1 MTIARWI
8 GIMMTM
14 MTAAQSFVY
23 PHGRLATSLHTNPDN
38 YPAIMRHVREY
49 PEISITELYEKMGE
63 RENHRILLS
72 TDLDTAV
79 LLNDHDRPVSRV
91 RLNPYMISSLID
103 QCVMSHTDARIIK
116 NIPGIGRW
124 VFPVISMFVV
134 MGSLAFSLFRP
145 FFSRLSPV
153 MVNNNAFNIVRP
165 RENISHWAGSPEVF
179 QECYEVISFLKN
191 DREYREIGAKVPGGI
206 LLEGPPGTGK
216 TLLAR
221 GIASEVGASFFPT
234 VGSEFVEL
242 YVGMGANRIR
252 SLFEQARKNLP
263 AIIFIDEIDAIG
275 KTRNNIS
282 PNEEREQTLNQLLSE
297 MDGFKDKDRILI
309 IAATNRRDVL
319 DPALLRP
326 GRFDRI
332 IPIPLPDTFSREKI
346 LRVHL
351 ENTKRDPSVNDHI
364 VRLLAENTQGY
375 SGAFLANI
383 VNEACIFAVRDGRN
397 SLSHEDLYRSMEKS
411 MIGVLKT
418 RDERSVD
425 TRRRVA
431 IHEIGHAMLVACH
444 NETYRLD
451 KISIQSTY
459 NGAGGY
465 TLYSSQSIEEDAVY
479 TKKDLREK
487 IMILMAGKAAE
498 ALWYGNDSVSTG
510 ASQDLRLAN
519 ELVHDMLRK
528 FGLSEDTPHF
538 FERTSESSENQKRSL
553 EQESGRFL
561 SMAFEE
567 SYRVLRERREKIG
580 PIMDVLLSRGWMNGT
595 EFLSLL

>member
-1 MTIARWI
+1 MIMFRWV
-8 GIMMTM
+8 GITM
-14 MTAAQSFVY
+14 MIMSVAQSYVY
-23 PHGRLATSLHTNPDN
+23 PKIVPGIVTNKDDF
-38 YPAIMRHVREY
+38 PAIMRHVKDY
-49 PEISITELYEKMGE
+49 PEISITELYHRMEEK
-63 RENHRILLS
+63 ENNRLLIS
-72 TDLDTAV
+72 TDLGTAV
-79 LLNDHDRPVSRV
+79 LLTNENKPVSRV
-91 RLNPYMISSLID
+91 HLNPYMISSLID
-103 QCVMSHTDARIIK
+103 RCVLCNTDTRIIK
-116 NIPGIGRW
+116 NIPGFRGW
-124 VFPVISMFVV
+124 VLPFVSVLVFLGSM
-134 MGSLAFSLFRP
+134 AFSSFRP
-145 FFSRLSPV
+145 FISRLSPV
-153 MVNNNAFNIVRP
+153 FANSNGAFNIIRP

-191 DREYREIGAKVPGGI
+191 NREYKEIGAKVPGGI

-275 KTRNNIS
+275 KTRNNIN

-297 MDGFKDKDRILI
+297 MDGFKEKDQILV

-332 IPIPLPDTFSREKI
+332 IPIPLPDTSSREKI

-351 ENTKRDPSVNDHI
+351 ENTKRDPSVNDHT

-383 VNEACIFAVRDGRN
+383 VNEACINAVREGRK
-397 SLSHEDLYRSMEKS
+397 SLSHHDLSRSMEKS
-411 MIGVLKT
+411 MVGVLKT
-418 RDERSVD
+418 NDERSVE

-431 IHEIGHAMLVACH
+431 IHEIGHAMLVARH
-444 NETYRLD
+444 NDTYRLD

-465 TLYSSQSIEEDAVY
+465 TLYSMRSIEEDAMY
-479 TKKDLREK
+479 TKKDLERRVM
-487 IMILMAGKAAE
+487 IMLAGKAAE
-498 ALWYGNDSVSTG
+498 ALCYGNDSVSTG
-510 ASQDLRLAN
+510 ASQDLRQAN
-519 ELVHDMLRK
+519 ELVHEMLRK
-528 FGLSEDTPHF
+528 FGMSDSTPHF
-538 FERTSESSENQKRSL
+538 FEHTGEYSEDRKTRL
-553 EQESGRFL
+553 EQES
-561 SMAFEE
+561 
-567 SYRVLRERREKIG
+567 
-580 PIMDVLLSRGWMNGT
+580 T
-595 EFLSLL
+595 EFLSGAFDESYRMLRENKDRIEPIVDVLLTNGWIDGDEFVSRL